1 MDKPYDI
8 EGNVYRDDVDIAC
21 NPRGGGTQFNP
32 RCVKR
37 VLLHMP
43 SGETHELRATDTI
56 QSAASFEG
64 TFYAI
69 DSSNIIYVQDTGNS
83 IFRAKMP
90 DGSYYDFDG
99 TTHQAT
105 RFTDRNG
112 NYNEFHSGTYANGYW
127 TDTLGRD
134 IPLPVGQS
142 APTSAGTQTYE
153 IPGLVGQDPIAYT
166 LHWKQLKGSTSGDS
180 ALTDFNNSLRYYSNY
195 YLSGGQW
202 QTRAAGTYLFEGDYS
217 SRITPIAGLFNPI
230 VLTEIELPT
239 GGSYKFSYNV
249 WGEIDK
255 VVYPTGG
262 EETFTYDTVPANA
275 YLEGPYDKAN
285 RGVVDRKVYE
295 SSTDSTPYE

>member
-90 DGSYYDFDG
+90 DGSYDFDG
-99 TTHQAT
+99 TAQAT
-105 RFTDRNG
+105 LVTKTETEITMSFIRAPMRTA
-112 NYNEFHSGTYANGYW
+112 T
-127 TDTLGRD
+127 GR
-134 IPLPVGQS
+134 IR
-142 APTSAGTQTYE
+142 SAGTFRCRSGSLHRHRPEHRPTRS
-153 IPGLVGQDPIAYT
+153 PGL
-166 LHWKQLKGSTSGDS
+166 SGRIRS
-180 ALTDFNNSLRYYSNY
+180 HTRFIGNS
-195 YLSGGQW
+195 
-202 QTRAAGTYLFEGDYS
+202 
-217 SRITPIAGLFNPI
+217 
-230 VLTEIELPT
+230 
-239 GGSYKFSYNV
+239 
-249 WGEIDK
+249 
-255 VVYPTGG
+255 
-262 EETFTYDTVPANA
+262 
-275 YLEGPYDKAN
+275 
-285 RGVVDRKVYE
+285 
-295 SSTDSTPYE
+295 